1 MSGLCPNYERPV
13 SRLATPHRIMMSN
26 ITRKYDLGITH
37 IKKRK
42 EENPQVSKVDPFP
55 NGEQIT
61 K

>member
-1 MSGLCPNYERPV
+1 
-13 SRLATPHRIMMSN
+13 MMSN
-26 ITRKYDLGITH
+26 ITRKYGLGITH

-42 EENPQVSKVDPFP
+42 EENPQGSEVDPFP